1 MSPFYVIDGRYYDGL
16 MMGMADRMVRES
28 ADGYISE
35 LDIQEIYRLMG
46 GTKGRFSTLQHRTLD
61 LIGQRY
67 KLTTKAKEWLAAH
80 PPAGLSIEATI
91 ERIIQR
97 QLNMPGVTSK
107 IDIAEAERQ
116 MALPH
121 VVDFEE
127 ALAKALLMW
136 EYPPRYHGE
145 IVLHQLFDEGLIA
158 NGSALVSVGLQ
169 SLSEVVVHLA
179 PLNGD
184 MPGGMDLHPPY
195 GSVDDYWVF
204 AIQSEENL
212 VLYAYVH
219 RHDPDNYYGH
229 SRIWQEW
236 TLADRFRIVAE
247 DFLSA
252 EDMDIDINE
261 AEATRQM
268 NAYGS
273 YFDIETVFYS
283 ALYRG
288 LLGGEGRN
296 TFRQTIMLENRIN
309 VNSLDN
315 SLSELVFRYHR
326 MARVRLVPE
335 AGPPAGAN
343 WVLPDWFEGNFAQNW
358 YFAIDFPQLTHYR
371 FVVGVS
377 REIFRGRVRTSSD
390 RFTVGSLGNATQ
402 QIEHVLRREYTL
414 NHLDNA
420 IDPLEFERQMRLYDP
435 PWREPATVIRQL
447 LSVLLNDTDTEGSF
461 LSVMVQ
467 DRPELL
473 MEAAENEDSII
484 EGLSVRARELL
495 DESRLLL
502 LPEEIVSGETQPS
515 GEYRN
520 PHWGLGIENSYVFQL
535 IVPGLGEDAIF
546 FICVLRDPM
555 PYEPSINYLAGSNI
569 DEEGGEEGEGDL
581 FFGSDLFGDDDDD
594 FDDYFEDDDDSE
606 DDN

>member
-236 TLADRFRIVAE
+236 TDRK
-247 DFLSA
+247 S
-252 EDMDIDINE
+252 
-261 AEATRQM
+261 
-268 NAYGS
+268 
-273 YFDIETVFYS
+273 
-283 ALYRG
+283 
-288 LLGGEGRN
+288 
-296 TFRQTIMLENRIN
+296 
-309 VNSLDN
+309 
-315 SLSELVFRYHR
+315 
-326 MARVRLVPE
+326 
-335 AGPPAGAN
+335 
-343 WVLPDWFEGNFAQNW
+343 
-358 YFAIDFPQLTHYR
+358 
-371 FVVGVS
+371 VV
-377 REIFRGRVRTSSD
+377 
-390 RFTVGSLGNATQ
+390 
-402 QIEHVLRREYTL
+402 
-414 NHLDNA
+414 
-420 IDPLEFERQMRLYDP
+420 
-435 PWREPATVIRQL
+435 
-447 LSVLLNDTDTEGSF
+447 
-461 LSVMVQ
+461 
-467 DRPELL
+467 
-473 MEAAENEDSII
+473 
-484 EGLSVRARELL
+484 
-495 DESRLLL
+495 
-502 LPEEIVSGETQPS
+502 
-515 GEYRN
+515 
-520 PHWGLGIENSYVFQL
+520 
-535 IVPGLGEDAIF
+535 
-546 FICVLRDPM
+546 
-555 PYEPSINYLAGSNI
+555 
-569 DEEGGEEGEGDL
+569 
-581 FFGSDLFGDDDDD
+581 
-594 FDDYFEDDDDSE
+594 
-606 DDN
+606 